1 LHTKTLIMKINL
13 KFPVMIIAVV
23 LIQSCASNENKDT
36 GNDTTAI
43 DSIRDSTVL
52 NSPDHT
58 HEADAN
64 DETTFL
70 KAAALG
76 GLMEVE
82 AANAASTQSKN
93 SAVKDFATLMLKDHG
108 KANKEVKELASKLLI
123 AIPTA
128 LPAEHLKHLREMKRL
143 NDHKFDQQYITMMLS
158 DHAKTVKLFTAGQ
171 RLANPGVKAFAI
183 KTLPIIQAHYDKA
196 VAIGKTLNLS
206 NVNNG
211 DDLQGVSPSAGE
223 SN

>member
-1 LHTKTLIMKINL
+1 MRTTL
-13 KFPVMIIAVV
+13 KFPVMLIAAF
-23 LIQSCASNENKDT
+23 LIQSCSSNERKDT
-36 GNDTTAI
+36 SSDTTAI

-52 NSPDHT
+52 NTSEHT
-58 HEADAN
+58 HEVDAN

-70 KAAALG
+70 KAAAVG

-82 AANAASTQSKN
+82 AANDAATRSKN
-93 SAVKDFATLMLKDHG
+93 SAVKEFAALMLKDHG
-108 KANKEVKELASKLLI
+108 KANQEVKMLASKLAV
-123 AIPTA
+123 AIPTT
-128 LPAEHLKHLREMKRL
+128 LPEDHTKHLRELQRL

-158 DHAKTVKLFTAGQ
+158 DHAKTVKLFTEGQ
-171 RLANPGVKAFAI
+171 KLANPSVKAFAA

-211 DDLQGVSPSAGE
+211 DDLQGSSPSPGQT
-223 SN
+223 N

>member
-1 LHTKTLIMKINL
+1 MRTSL
-13 KFPVMIIAVV
+13 KLPAVV
-23 LIQSCASNENKDT
+23 IAAILIQSCASSDHKDT
-36 GNDTTAI
+36 ATDSTTAM

-52 NSPDHT
+52 NDST
-58 HEADAN
+58 HVHEVDAT

-70 KAAALG
+70 KAAAVG

-82 AANAASTQSKN
+82 AANAAATRTKN

-108 KANKEVKELASKLLI
+108 KANQEVARLSSKLSV
-123 AIPTA
+123 AIPKT
-128 LPAEHLKHLREMKRL
+128 LPEEHAQHLRELQRL

-158 DHAKTVKLFTAGQ
+158 DHAKTVKLFRAAQT
-171 RLANPGVKAFAI
+171 LKNPDVKAFAA
-183 KTLPIIQAHYDKA
+183 KTLPVIQAHYDKA

-211 DDLQGVSPSAGE
+211 DDLLGVSPSPGKR
-223 SN
+223 N